1 MNTPYGHEIH
11 VYDKER
17 TICDCLKKKSK
28 LDLDM
33 VTESVKRYM
42 KIPGADYAKLLEYAE
57 IFKIKDLVRKYMEV
71 LI

>member
-1 MNTPYGHEIH
+1 
-11 VYDKER
+11 
-17 TICDCLKKKSK
+17 
-28 LDLDM
+28 M